1 MQALRHIQ
9 TTNTD
14 SISIKIPR
22 AFQKRKLEVIVIPI
36 DGKASSDAID
46 SSWPKGFFEK
56 TAGCFASAPLVREDQ
71 GVYEVRNEI
80 L

>member
-1 MQALRHIQ
+1 MQALRRIQ

-22 AFQKRKLEVIVIPI
+22 VFQKRKLEVIVIPI
-36 DGKASSDAID
+36 DEKPLSDNID
-46 SSWPKGFFEK
+46 VSWPKGFFEK
-56 TAGCFASAPLVREDQ
+56 TAGCFASVPLVREDQ
-71 GVYEVRNEI
+71 GVYEIRNEI

>member
-1 MQALRHIQ
+1 MQALRRIQ

-22 AFQKRKLEVIVIPI
+22 IFQKRKLEVIVIPI
-36 DGKASSDAID
+36 DEKPSSDNID
-46 SSWPKGFFEK
+46 VSWPKGFFEK

-71 GVYEVRNEI
+71 CVYEVRNEI